1 MAQQDGKTLKSSR
14 KPSPA
19 NEQPVTP
26 AGIWRVTRRPIRLGR
41 GSRYPIQSR
50 TAAVGPAPAEGW
62 RPGRAGGGVPYC
74 RRLVRGGVDCCDT
87 WHGAAPVFAR
97 QRRPHPVCPTV
108 RLIGMRLLSRVGW
121 TPLSVPV

>member
-62 RPGRAGGGVPYC
+62 RPGRAGGGVPLTC
-74 RRLVRGGVDCCDT
+74 RRLVRGGVVVATLGTALRRFSPGSAD
-87 WHGAAPVFAR
+87 HIPYAR
-97 QRRPHPVCPTV
+97 RSG
-108 RLIGMRLLSRVGW
+108 L
-121 TPLSVPV
+121 